1 MTTNIEQGSN
11 GMHNGAQQGS
21 EFKGERESSSSQEVP
36 LERRGNGSSGNNELS
51 EGMKARNDESP
62 LTRLSNSIKSPTGG
76 ATIAGAIGL
85 GAATVFGVVETLV
98 GAGAAYGVYR
108 LVCKRQR
115 SPR

>member
-1 MTTNIEQGSN
+1 MTTSIEQGTN
-11 GMHNGAQQGS
+11 GMRNGAQQTS
-21 EFKGERESSSSQEVP
+21 DFKSERESEEMSIEQNKP
-36 LERRGNGSSGNNELS
+36 LAAEAKDQSKG
-51 EGMKARNDESP
+51 A
-62 LTRLSNSIKSPTGG
+62 LTRLSDSLKSPTGG

-115 SPR
+115 SR

>member
-1 MTTNIEQGSN
+1 MTTNMEQGSN

-36 LERRGNGSSGNNELS
+36 LERRGNGNGGKELS
-51 EGMKARNDESP
+51 DEMKGRNDESP

-115 SPR
+115 PR